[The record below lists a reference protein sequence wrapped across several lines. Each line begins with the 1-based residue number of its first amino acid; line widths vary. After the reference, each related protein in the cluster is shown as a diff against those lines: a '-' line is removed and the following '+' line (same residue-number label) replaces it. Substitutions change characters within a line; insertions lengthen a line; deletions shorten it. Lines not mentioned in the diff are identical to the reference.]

1 MIIVDQVQESI
12 QKNGDALLE
21 WISTMKIDDD
31 PEILRRV
38 KLSMLKKINIYIEQ
52 ICFSLHKIGYM
63 ILQGMTILL

>member
-1 MIIVDQVQESI
+1 
-12 QKNGDALLE
+12 
-21 WISTMKIDDD
+21 MKIDDD

-63 ILQGMTILL
+63 ILQGKADIDLYNQF